1 MFAFPPGSG
10 WSYPTW
16 LTSAIRCWR
25 FPVSLFVCRSP
36 TTSICAWRSCCFSAQ
51 VSEGSTSPHPG
62 NFLLLL
68 TLEVALLPD
77 SSCSAK
83 RRLKEPGGVWRHPHV
98 LHQGA
103 GESHREARTEL
114 QPELAAFLS
123 AHQAA
128 GFHAWGTEAEHVMQ
142 TKLFL
147 HHQPNRQRMVINSP
161 EFAWSMDNIWHWV
174 SCFPLCVCR
183 WSVGFSASASTPLW
197 ISPWV

>member
-1 MFAFPPGSG
+1 MRLPYMADQCEQMLKISNE
-10 WSYPTW
+10 
-16 LTSAIRCWR
+16 
-25 FPVSLFVCRSP
+25 FVRL
-36 TTSICAWRSCCFSAQ
+36 Q
-51 VSEGSTSPHPG
+51 VSHDEYLCMKVLLLLSTGEWRRRVSTLVTEGRPH
-62 NFLLLL
+62 FLLLL
-68 TLEVALLPD
+68 TLEAALFPD
-77 SSCSAK
+77 FSCSAK

-128 GFHAWGTEAEHVMQ
+128 GFHAWGTEAEHAMQ

-147 HHQPNRQRMVINSP
+147 RHQPSRQRLVVNPP
-161 EFAWSMDNIWHWV
+161 EFAWCIDKIWHWV
-174 SCFPLCVCR
+174 SCFPLCVRR
-183 WSVGFSASASTPLW
+183 WLVGFSASASTPLW